1 MQFHCMNE
9 CLLTNL
15 TREVNEMKKYLYSE
29 ITEIVN
35 PEDVDLKSFE
45 LKDKLND
52 EFWHDGKLDI
62 YVRKNLLQIAK
73 DFVEGFEIDDI
84 PVEDVILTGSL
95 ANYNWNE
102 EYSDIDLHVISD
114 FTEISDDK
122 ELVKKYFD
130 AVRKAWNQKHEG
142 LKIYGYPVEIY
153 MQDKNEKHTSTGV
166 YSVLNDEWVIEPS
179 KENIEN
185 DNLDSE
191 EIRTKASEFMNE
203 IDELVD
209 EINELKSNDAG
220 NYDSYMNVYDK
231 AENIM
236 DRIKEYRKM
245 SFSRENGKE
254 MTEGNLIFKSLR
266 RNGYM
271 EKIYNIKKESYD
283 LANSL

>member
-1 MQFHCMNE
+1 MNE

-29 ITEIVN
+29 ITEVVN

-45 LKDKLND
+45 LKNKLND

-102 EYSDIDLHVISD
+102 EYSDIDLHIISD

-209 EINELKSNDAG
+209 EINELKSNNAG

-236 DRIKEYRKM
+236 DRIKECRKM
-245 SFSRENGKE
+245 SLSRENGKE
-254 MTEGNLIFKSLR
+254 MSEGNLMFKSLR

>member
-1 MQFHCMNE
+1 MNE

-29 ITEIVN
+29 ITEVVN

-45 LKDKLND
+45 LKNKLND

-102 EYSDIDLHVISD
+102 EYSDIDLHIISD

-236 DRIKEYRKM
+236 DRIKECRKM
-245 SFSRENGKE
+245 SLSRENGKE
-254 MTEGNLIFKSLR
+254 MSEGNLMFKSLR

>member
-1 MQFHCMNE
+1 MNE

-15 TREVNEMKKYLYSE
+15 MREVNEMKKYLYSE
-29 ITEIVN
+29 ITEVVN

-62 YVRKNLLQIAK
+62 YVRKTLLQIAK

-84 PVEDVILTGSL
+84 PVEDVIMTGSL
-95 ANYNWNE
+95 ANYNWSE
-102 EYSDIDLHVISD
+102 EYSDIDLHIISD

-122 ELVKKYFD
+122 ELVKNYFD

-236 DRIKEYRKM
+236 DRIKECRKM
-245 SFSRENGKE
+245 SLSRENGKE
-254 MTEGNLIFKSLR
+254 MSEGNLMFKSLR

>member
-1 MQFHCMNE
+1 MNE
-9 CLLTNL
+9 CLRTNL
-15 TREVNEMKKYLYSE
+15 RKEVNEMKKYLYSE
-29 ITEIVN
+29 ITEVVN

-84 PVEDVILTGSL
+84 PVEDVIMTGSL
-95 ANYNWNE
+95 ANYNWSE
-102 EYSDIDLHVISD
+102 EYSDIDLHIISD

-122 ELVKKYFD
+122 ELVKNYFD

-236 DRIKEYRKM
+236 DRIKECRKM
-245 SFSRENGKE
+245 SLSGENEKE
-254 MTEGNLIFKSLR
+254 MSEGNLMFKSLR

>member
-1 MQFHCMNE
+1 MNE

-29 ITEIVN
+29 ITEVVN

-62 YVRKNLLQIAK
+62 YVRKTLLQIAK

-102 EYSDIDLHVISD
+102 EYSDIDLHIISD

-236 DRIKEYRKM
+236 DRIKECRKM
-245 SFSRENGKE
+245 SLSRENGKE
-254 MTEGNLIFKSLR
+254 MSEGNLMFKSLR

>member
-1 MQFHCMNE
+1 MNE

-15 TREVNEMKKYLYSE
+15 TKEVNEMKKYLYSE

-84 PVEDVILTGSL
+84 PVEDVIMTGSL
-95 ANYNWNE
+95 ANYNWSE
-102 EYSDIDLHVISD
+102 EYSDIDLHIISD

-122 ELVKKYFD
+122 ELVKNYFD

-153 MQDKNEKHTSTGV
+153 IQDKNEKHTSTGV

-236 DRIKEYRKM
+236 DRIKECRKM
-245 SFSRENGKE
+245 SLSGENGKE
-254 MTEGNLIFKSLR
+254 MSEGNLMFKSLR

>member
-1 MQFHCMNE
+1 
-9 CLLTNL
+9 
-15 TREVNEMKKYLYSE
+15 MKKYLYSE

-84 PVEDVILTGSL
+84 PVEDVIMTGSL

-102 EYSDIDLHVISD
+102 EYSDIDLHIISD

-122 ELVKKYFD
+122 ELVKNYFD

-166 YSVLNDEWVIEPS
+166 YSVLNDEWIIEPS

-209 EINELKSNDAG
+209 ELNGLKSNDNG

-236 DRIKEYRKM
+236 DRIKECRKM
-245 SFSRENGKE
+245 SLRGESGKE

-266 RNGYM
+266 RNEYM
-271 EKIYNIKKESYD
+271 EKIYDIKKESYD

>member
-1 MQFHCMNE
+1 MNE

-29 ITEIVN
+29 ITEVVN

-84 PVEDVILTGSL
+84 PVEDIIMTGSL

-102 EYSDIDLHVISD
+102 EYSDIDLHIISD

-122 ELVKKYFD
+122 ELVKNYFD

-209 EINELKSNDAG
+209 EINELKLNDAG

-236 DRIKEYRKM
+236 DRIKECRKM
-245 SFSRENGKE
+245 SLSRENGKE
-254 MTEGNLIFKSLR
+254 MSEGNLMFKSLR

>member
-1 MQFHCMNE
+1 MNE

-15 TREVNEMKKYLYSE
+15 TKEVNEMKKYLYSE
-29 ITEIVN
+29 ITEVVN

-84 PVEDVILTGSL
+84 PVEDIIMTGSL

-102 EYSDIDLHVISD
+102 EYSDIDLHIISD

-122 ELVKKYFD
+122 ELVKNYFD

-245 SFSRENGKE
+245 SLSGENEKE
-254 MTEGNLIFKSLR
+254 MSEGNLMFKSLR

>member
-1 MQFHCMNE
+1 MNE

-62 YVRKNLLQIAK
+62 YVRKTLLQIAK

-102 EYSDIDLHVISD
+102 EYSDIDLHIISD

-209 EINELKSNDAG
+209 EINELKLNDAG

-236 DRIKEYRKM
+236 DRIKECRKM
-245 SFSRENGKE
+245 SLSRENGKE